1 VHMSIL
7 SQPNLPTPL
16 LVSEKSKKVAKVT
29 PERLMKTEKSD
40 LWGELGKCL
49 VFVCYDAE
57 LSIKEFAAKIG
68 KDAGQVQ
75 RQMEGKERPQIE
87 AVFAIPEFRAPL
99 VIALSRIS
107 PNVECLTE
115 IRVRRTA

>member
-1 VHMSIL
+1 MNPML

-16 LVSEKSKKVAKVT
+16 LVSEKRPQTAKAALK
-29 PERLMKTEKSD
+29 PLRKTEKD
-40 LWGELGKCL
+40 ALWSELGKCL

-57 LSIKEFAAKIG
+57 LSIKEFAARLE

-87 AVFAIPEFRAPL
+87 AVFAVPEFRAPL
-99 VIALSRIS
+99 VQALARITPS
-107 PNVECLTE
+107 IEVSTE
-115 IRVRRTA
+115 LRIRRTA